1 MRVVYSRLGEKADTL
16 IRKIITREKKEWIV
30 ITSDREV
37 ADRAWASGSVPVPS
51 EEFLPRMVQAA
62 QRPGGLY
69 EPLDE
74 EEDDAPR
81 RGNPRQPSKKEK
93 ALIRVL
99 RKL

>member
-1 MRVVYSRLGEKADTL
+1 VVYSRLGEKADTL

-51 EEFLPRMVQAA
+51 EEFLLRMTQAA
-62 QRPGGLY
+62 HRPGGLY
-69 EPLDE
+69 EPLE

-99 RKL
+99 GKL